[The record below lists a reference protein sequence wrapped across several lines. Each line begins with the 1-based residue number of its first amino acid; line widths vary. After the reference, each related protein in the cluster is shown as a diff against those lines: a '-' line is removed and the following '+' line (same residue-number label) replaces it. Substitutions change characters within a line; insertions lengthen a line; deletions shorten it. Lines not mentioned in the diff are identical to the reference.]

1 MPMKVVILSS
11 SDYERIMQKK
21 EVSVAD
27 IMFTVVP
34 DYAFGPAEELVQAL
48 AGKGA
53 QGVQEA
59 GRATR
64 KARRGVE
71 PA

>member
-1 MPMKVVILSS
+1 
-11 SDYERIMQKK
+11 MQKK

-64 KARRGVE
+64 KARRSVE